1 MPNSLTPAYLAGIQ
15 FTAQD
20 VATLRELGEFRG
32 KQTLFIRQ
40 RPEVLTS
47 LRQVALVESS
57 ESSNRLEGIVA
68 DRGRLE
74 QLVLHANAPRD
85 RSEQEIAGYRD
96 ALALIHESAREMPFS
111 VNVIRQLH
119 TMLFR
124 YVASQGGA
132 WKRTDNEIVERS
144 DDGEILRVR
153 FRAVPAV
160 ATPGAME
167 KLSSEFSRARA
178 DYEPL
183 LVAPLA
189 VLDFLCIHPFHDGNG
204 RLARLVTL
212 LLLYHFDYEVG
223 RYISLERIFEETK
236 ESYYDTLE
244 ASSIGWHES
253 THDAGPWTRYFWG
266 VLIRAYREFEER
278 VGRIGGGR
286 GSKSDQVR
294 AAIARRVA
302 PFPIADLERDCP
314 GVGRDTIR
322 LVLKEMR
329 VDGKITVEG
338 RGPGARWRRLDLED
352 SAD

>member
-1 MPNSLTPAYLAGIQ
+1 MPHSLTPAYLAAIQ

-47 LRQVALVESS
+47 LRQAALVESS

-96 ALALIHESAREMPFS
+96 ALALIHASAREMPFS
-111 VNVIRQLH
+111 VGVIRQLH

-124 YVASQGGA
+124 YQAGNGGN
-132 WKRTDNEIVERS
+132 WKSTDNEIVERS
-144 DDGEILRVR
+144 GDGQILRVR
-153 FRAVPAV
+153 FKAVPAV
-160 ATPGAME
+160 ATPAAME
-167 KLSSEFSRARA
+167 RLTTEFGRAR
-178 DYEPL
+178 DGYEPL
-183 LVAPLA
+183 LVTPLA
-189 VLDFLCIHPFHDGNG
+189 VLDFLCVHPFRDGNG
-204 RLARLVTL
+204 RLARLLTL
-212 LLLYHFDYEVG
+212 LLLHHFDYEVG
-223 RYISLERIFEETK
+223 RYISLERIFEATK

-266 VLIRAYREFEER
+266 VLLRAYREFEER
-278 VGRIGGGR
+278 VGQIGGGR

-294 AAIARRVA
+294 AAITRRA
-302 PFPIADLERDCP
+302 AAFRIADIERDCP
-314 GVGRDTIR
+314 GISRDTIR
-322 LVLKEMR
+322 LVLKAMR
-329 VDGKITVEG
+329 QEGTITVDG
-338 RGPGARWRRLDLED
+338 RGPGARWRRLDTGGEVD
-352 SAD
+352 